1 MKKTWMIVVMVLCF
15 SVLSGCGSYNAES
28 DMETTQPVTILNESD
43 WQVAENV
50 TTHSETAAET
60 ELDVNAWGVKYQCSV
75 SDNEGNFMWYYIN
88 FPVSNGKDRAAGR
101 IGYQDGDVLAIVSQR
116 YSSYDGELPDNIE
129 DIFPTFFPQVIDIQ
143 EANQTSTAYD
153 YAFDITSQEL
163 VEINGYQMCRYEGNH
178 TYEFNHENYSHRY
191 VAYATEVAD
200 GAYVFWML
208 IDKSEDNSSFDL
220 ASEYALKMAYTLR
233 TEE

>member
-1 MKKTWMIVVMVLCF
+1 MKKKFVAMLCLMSVMAMEGGCNTASNTTET
-15 SVLSGCGSYNAES
+15 SVGSES
-28 DMETTQPVTILNESD
+28 SIIETTERSV
-43 WQVAENV
+43 
-50 TTHSETAAET
+50 SETVAET
-60 ELDVNAWGVKYQCSV
+60 ESDVNDWGLKYQGAV
-75 SDNEGNFMWYYIN
+75 SDNNGNPMWYYIN
-88 FPVSNGKDRAAGR
+88 FPVSTGKNRAAGR
-101 IGYQDGDVLAIVSQR
+101 IGFQDGYVLAIVSQR
-116 YSSYDGELPDNIE
+116 YSLYEGDLPESIE
-129 DIFPTFFPQVIDIQ
+129 DVFPVFFPQIIDIE
-143 EANQTSTAYD
+143 EANQTATAYD
-153 YAFDITSQEL
+153 YAFDITNQEL

-208 IDKSEDNSSFDL
+208 IDESEDNSSFDL